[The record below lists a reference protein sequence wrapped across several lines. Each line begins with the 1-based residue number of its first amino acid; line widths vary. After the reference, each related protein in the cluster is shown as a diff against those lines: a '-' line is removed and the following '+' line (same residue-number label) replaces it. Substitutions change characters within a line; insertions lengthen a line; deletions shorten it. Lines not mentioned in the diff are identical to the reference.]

1 MCVFVIL
8 LVFLF
13 CSIDRRA
20 PVTICFF
27 IAISHSL
34 GCHGIIVKPSTFVFR
49 LTITSDTRSFS
60 ALEHRFLQDL
70 HLYRAV
76 AYHKKIATQR
86 KVVWRKDVYNRKNP
100 QQFFNN
106 IYITNRHP
114 LSNKERIKA
123 ARTKAVIAATA
134 SLACKQRRELHYAFV
149 LLTAPKIFAIGLVTD
164 KNSCRNF
171 ARLSAWWFDW
181 AGHPHP
187 KRKSIQSV
195 LINGMCNFEDG
206 TRAATAASKSSVGL
220 DGCTR
225 MRGVLL
231 RSCHAGEVA

>member
-1 MCVFVIL
+1 M
-8 LVFLF
+8 
-13 CSIDRRA
+13 
-20 PVTICFF
+20 
-27 IAISHSL
+27 
-34 GCHGIIVKPSTFVFR
+34 
-49 LTITSDTRSFS
+49 
-60 ALEHRFLQDL
+60 
-70 HLYRAV
+70 
-76 AYHKKIATQR
+76 
-86 KVVWRKDVYNRKNP
+86 WRKDVYNRKNP

-114 LSNKERIKA
+114 LSNEE
-123 ARTKAVIAATA
+123 RTKAVIAATA
-134 SLACKQRRELHYAFV
+134 SLASKQCRESHYAFV

-220 DGCTR
+220 TSHTSPFCNDYNKLQLFAFWFLC
-225 MRGVLL
+225 
-231 RSCHAGEVA
+231 SFFPHAKNCAFIFLTHTQVRLFLTCGSPCV